1 MRRRD
6 SFTLVVSVFALIT
19 SSCSSSRIVEITT
32 AENEQQDSSHR
43 YLRSNRM
50 NVAKDSSRRIE
61 QKSAAEQDIS
71 MIGDLL
77 SSEAASPPPLN
88 QQQKSQDEDVKQGRN
103 KTKNDDEK
111 NNIIDKTPVLPKRK
125 LEKKKARVHKVRFF
139 SW

>member
-1 MRRRD
+1 
-6 SFTLVVSVFALIT
+6 
-19 SSCSSSRIVEITT
+19 
-32 AENEQQDSSHR
+32 
-43 YLRSNRM
+43 M